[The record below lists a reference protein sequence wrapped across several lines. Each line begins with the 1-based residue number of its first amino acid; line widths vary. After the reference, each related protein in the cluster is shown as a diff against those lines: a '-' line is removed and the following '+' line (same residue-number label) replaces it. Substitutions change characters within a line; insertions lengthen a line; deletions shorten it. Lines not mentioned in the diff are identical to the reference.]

1 MKKVHFGQSLPP
13 PTNRMMMTTMA
24 VMTMTMMTTSTR
36 TKMGGLEGTNRLG
49 GRAEQPITPLHTS
62 NPKPTLHSRC
72 PHATSVTLHFSVQ
85 SESSHEVI
93 QRTLYKCTWRCQKNQ
108 QSSLL
113 QWKQCMAYML
123 SRMEASEEKYGLAH
137 SLIF

>member
-1 MKKVHFGQSLPP
+1 MMMKRKTMTTGSKTKMGNLER
-13 PTNRMMMTTMA
+13 TNRMMTTTMA
-24 VMTMTMMTTSTR
+24 MMTMTMMTTSTR

-85 SESSHEVI
+85 SESSRHMRSYRGGVI
-93 QRTLYKCTWRCQKNQ
+93 KTNSPVGYITVETVHDIYVQ
-108 QSSLL
+108 
-113 QWKQCMAYML
+113 
-123 SRMEASEEKYGLAH
+123 
-137 SLIF
+137 